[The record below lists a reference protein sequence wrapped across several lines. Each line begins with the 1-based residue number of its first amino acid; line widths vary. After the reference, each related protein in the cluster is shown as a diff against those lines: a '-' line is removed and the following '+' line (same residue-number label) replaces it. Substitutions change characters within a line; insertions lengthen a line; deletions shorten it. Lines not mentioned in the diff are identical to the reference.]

1 MRYAGQIVATALL
14 ALCAGTP
21 GSWAQTVDTDEAGA
35 YAQRLRELLRVQ
47 GYSQIDFLD
56 LKGNVIT
63 ANACS
68 GNSAYRVSI
77 NRTGRVLERDQTGAC
92 NPTATGDPVSPDV
105 IIDAL
110 YGQGFLRINVL
121 DRTPPT
127 FLVDACRG
135 GRKYQVRLD
144 DDGDIIDTK
153 DNGACNLAEGDG
165 LEPKQ
170 IERILGLQGYG
181 TIRMPAA
188 ATDDDTYIVTA
199 CAGIR
204 QFELTVTEAAE
215 VVARKATGFCDAGG
229 GRTVAYVP
237 PRPIED
243 DRVLA
248 LAKLEPE
255 SCQRIADWMQ
265 YEKPITFAEESADLS
280 DADMAQ
286 IALLAQTLKKCSAT
300 RVLVE
305 GHTSKTGSDELN
317 QTLSEKRALAVQKAL
332 SDQGIATE
340 RLVARGFGKT
350 YPRIATEAEANLNR
364 RIEINLEWDVS
375 ST

>member
-1 MRYAGQIVATALL
+1 MRYAGQVAAAALI
-14 ALCAGTP
+14 ALCAGAA
-21 GSWAQTVDTDEAGA
+21 GSWAQTVDTDESGA

-68 GNSAYRVSI
+68 GTNAFRVSI
-77 NRTGRVLERDQTGAC
+77 NRTGRVLERNQTGAC
-92 NPTATGDPVSPDV
+92 SPTATGDPVSPDV

-165 LEPKQ
+165 LEPAQ

-181 TIRMPAA
+181 NIRMPAA
-188 ATDDDTYIVTA
+188 ATDDDIYIVTA

-215 VVARKATGFCDAGG
+215 VAARKATGFCATGG
-229 GRTVAYVP
+229 KTVVYIP

-243 DRVLA
+243 DRVLS

-265 YEKPITFAEESADLS
+265 YKKPITFAEESSNLSEADL
-280 DADMAQ
+280 AQ
-286 IALLAQTLKKCSAT
+286 IALLAQTLKKCSTT

-305 GHTSKTGSDELN
+305 GHTSKTGGDEMN

-332 SDQGIATE
+332 NDQGIATD

>member
-1 MRYAGQIVATALL
+1 MRYAGQIAAAALI

-21 GSWAQTVDTDEAGA
+21 GAWAQTADTDEAGA

-56 LKGNVIT
+56 LRGAVIT

-92 NPTATGDPVSPDV
+92 SPTATGDPVSPDV

-144 DDGDIIDTK
+144 DDGDIIDAK

-165 LEPKQ
+165 LEPAQ

-181 TIRMPAA
+181 NIRMPAA
-188 ATDDDTYIVTA
+188 ETDADTYIVTA

-215 VVARKATGFCDAGG
+215 VAGRKATGFCAAD
-229 GRTVAYVP
+229 GRSVVYFP

-243 DRVLA
+243 DRLA
-248 LAKLEPE
+248 ALDRLQPE
-255 SCQRIADWMQ
+255 SCQRIADWQQ
-265 YEKPITFAEESADLS
+265 YQKPITFAEESANLS
-280 DADMAQ
+280 DGDIAQ
-286 IALLAQTLKKCSAT
+286 IALLAQTLKKCSVT

-305 GHTSKTGSDELN
+305 GHTSKTGSDEMN

-332 SDQGIATE
+332 NDQGISTE
-340 RLVARGFGKT
+340 RLIARGFGET
-350 YPRIATEAEANLNR
+350 YPRIVTDADANLNR

>member
-1 MRYAGQIVATALL
+1 MRYAGQIAAAALI

-21 GSWAQTVDTDEAGA
+21 GSWAQTLDTDEAGA

-56 LKGNVIT
+56 LKGAVIT

-68 GNSAYRVSI
+68 ANSAYRVSI
-77 NRTGRVLERDQTGAC
+77 NRTGRVLERSQTGAC

-110 YGQGFLRINVL
+110 YGQGFLRINIL

-144 DDGDIIDTK
+144 DDGDIIDSK

-165 LEPKQ
+165 LEPAQ

-181 TIRMPAA
+181 NIRMPAA
-188 ATDDDTYIVTA
+188 ATDDDAYIVVA

-215 VVARKATGFCDAGG
+215 VAARKATGFCGADGKNL
-229 GRTVAYVP
+229 AYIP

-243 DRVLA
+243 DRLVA
-248 LAKLEPE
+248 LDKLQPE
-255 SCQRIADWMQ
+255 SCQRIADWQQ
-265 YEKPITFAEESADLS
+265 YQKPITFAEDSANLS
-280 DADMAQ
+280 DGDIAQ
-286 IALLAQTLKKCSAT
+286 ITLLAQTLKKCSST

-305 GHTSKTGSDELN
+305 GHTSKTGSDETN

-332 SDQGIATE
+332 SDQGIKTE
-340 RLVARGFGKT
+340 RLVARGFGET
-350 YPRIATEAEANLNR
+350 YPRIATDADANLNR

>member
-1 MRYAGQIVATALL
+1 MRYAGQFAAAALL
-14 ALCAGTP
+14 ALCAGTT
-21 GSWAQTVDTDEAGA
+21 GSWAQTLDTDEGGA

-56 LKGNVIT
+56 LKGAVIT

-68 GNSAYRVSI
+68 GSGAFRVSI
-77 NRTGRVLERDQTGAC
+77 NRTGRVLERAQTGAC
-92 NPTATGDPVSPDV
+92 NPSATGDPVSPDV

-127 FLVDACRG
+127 FLVDACRA

-144 DDGDIIDTK
+144 DDGDIIDAK
-153 DNGACNLAEGDG
+153 DNGTCNLAEGDG
-165 LEPKQ
+165 LEPAQ

-181 TIRMPAA
+181 AIRMPAA
-188 ATDDDTYIVTA
+188 ETDADTYIATA

-215 VVARKATGFCDAGG
+215 VAGRKATGFCNSGAKAIG
-229 GRTVAYVP
+229 YIP

-243 DRVLA
+243 DRLA
-248 LAKLEPE
+248 ALDRLQPE
-255 SCQRIADWMQ
+255 SCQRIADWQQ
-265 YEKPITFAEESADLS
+265 YQKPITFGEESATLS
-280 DADMAQ
+280 DGDIAQ

-305 GHTSKTGSDELN
+305 GHTSKTGSEEMN

-332 SDQGIATE
+332 SDQGIVTE
-340 RLVARGFGKT
+340 RLIARGFGET
-350 YPRIATEAEANLNR
+350 YPRIDTEADANLNR
-364 RIEINLEWDVS
+364 RIEINLEWDAP
-375 ST
+375 TT

>member
-1 MRYAGQIVATALL
+1 MRYAGQIAAAALI

-21 GSWAQTVDTDEAGA
+21 GAWAQTLDTDEAGA

-56 LKGNVIT
+56 LKGAVIT

-68 GNSAYRVSI
+68 ANSAYRVSI
-77 NRTGRVLERDQTGAC
+77 NRTGRVLERSQTGAC

-110 YGQGFLRINVL
+110 YGQGFLRINIL

-144 DDGDIIDTK
+144 DDGDIIDSK

-165 LEPKQ
+165 LEPAQ

-181 TIRMPAA
+181 NIRMPAA
-188 ATDDDTYIVTA
+188 ATDDDAYIVVA

-215 VVARKATGFCDAGG
+215 VAARKATGFCGAGG
-229 GRTVAYVP
+229 KNLAYIP

-243 DRVLA
+243 DRLVA
-248 LAKLEPE
+248 LDKLQPE
-255 SCQRIADWMQ
+255 SCQRIADWQQ
-265 YEKPITFAEESADLS
+265 YQKPITFAEDSANLS
-280 DADMAQ
+280 DGDIAQ
-286 IALLAQTLKKCSAT
+286 ITLLAQTLKKCSST

-305 GHTSKTGSDELN
+305 GHTSKTGSDETN

-332 SDQGIATE
+332 SDQGIKTE
-340 RLVARGFGKT
+340 RLVARGFGET
-350 YPRIATEAEANLNR
+350 YPRIATDADANLNR

>member
-1 MRYAGQIVATALL
+1 MRYAGQIAAAALI
-14 ALCAGTP
+14 ALCAGTT
-21 GSWAQTVDTDEAGA
+21 GARAQAIDTNESGP

-68 GNSAYRVSI
+68 GNSAFRVSI
-77 NRTGRVLERDQTGAC
+77 NRTGRVLERSETGPC
-92 NPTATGDPVSPDV
+92 NPNATGDPVSPDV

-153 DNGACNLAEGDG
+153 DSGACNLAEGDG
-165 LEPKQ
+165 LEPAQ

-181 TIRMPAA
+181 NIRMPVTQ
-188 ATDDDTYIVTA
+188 TDADTYIVMA

-215 VVARKATGFCDAGG
+215 VVARKATGFCATD
-229 GRTVAYVP
+229 TKSVVYIP

-243 DRVLA
+243 DRLA
-248 LAKLEPE
+248 TMDKLPPE
-255 SCQRIADWMQ
+255 SCQRLADWQQ
-265 YEKPITFAEESADLS
+265 YQKPITFAEESANLS
-280 DADMAQ
+280 DADLAQ
-286 IALLAQTLKKCSAT
+286 IALLAQTLKKCSST
-300 RVLVE
+300 RVLIE
-305 GHTSKTGSDELN
+305 GHTSKTGGDEMN
-317 QTLSEKRALAVQKAL
+317 QTLSEKRALSVQKAL
-332 SDQGIATE
+332 SDQGIPRE
-340 RLVARGFGKT
+340 RLIARGFGKT

-375 ST
+375 QS